1 MKSLLIDNIYF
12 YIAGLNIR
20 IITLFLHYL
29 MGLLYITYFH
39 VFIINS
45 LITANGIIYGSITVS
60 QDSPWRYI
68 LFVILFIILIFL
80 FVMFQ
85 SRTLVRTRKL
95 LREKEQAI
103 QLIELQKVELEQKD
117 KNITDSLIY
126 AQRIQ
131 EALLPSETYF
141 RKHFEDSFILFKP
154 KDIVSGDFYWIGE
167 KGEKIFIVAA
177 DCTGHGVPGALMS
190 MIGLKI
196 IEKTINEDNI
206 EVPSAILAVMNKA
219 LEKTFSREKNI
230 GTIIRDGMDIGLCI
244 IDRKL
249 RKLDYAGAFFPLY
262 LIRNGSLVEILA
274 DKIIIGMNPD
284 GLPYTDH
291 QLDLLDDDMFYIF
304 SDGYVDQFG
313 GSENKKFMYRRFRYL
328 LLTIHSFPV
337 NDQKAILD
345 ENIKTWMG
353 VNEQVD
359 DMMVIGF
366 RPLASG
372 TK

>member
-1 MKSLLIDNIYF
+1 
-12 YIAGLNIR
+12 
-20 IITLFLHYL
+20 
-29 MGLLYITYFH
+29 MGLLYSIFFH
-39 VFIINS
+39 IYIINR
-45 LITANGIIYGSITVS
+45 LIAVDDVMTGGIT
-60 QDSPWRYI
+60 DSPVSPFRFI
-68 LFVILFIILIFL
+68 LFGALFISFIFIL
-80 FVMFQ
+80 VMIQ
-85 SRTLVRTRKL
+85 TRTLVKTRKL
-95 LREKEQAI
+95 LREKEQALE
-103 QLIELQKVELEQKD
+103 LIELQKVELELKD

-141 RKHFEDSFILFKP
+141 RKHFEDSFIFFKP

-167 KGEKIFIVAA
+167 KGDKVFVVAA

-206 EVPSAILAVMNKA
+206 EIPSKILAVMNIG

-244 IDRKL
+244 IDRK
-249 RKLDYAGAFFPLY
+249 RKKVEYAGAFLPLY
-262 LIRNGSLVEILA
+262 LIRDGSLVEIMA
-274 DKIIIGMNPD
+274 DKIIIGMNPE
-284 GLPYTDH
+284 GQPYTDH
-291 QLDLLDDDMFYIF
+291 EIDLLDNDIFYIF

-337 NDQKAILD
+337 NDQKAILE

-353 VNEQVD
+353 LNEQVD

-366 RPLASG
+366 RPLISK